1 MIIRKEIK
9 KNITNLNLKQAGLL
23 YKELNINDLIDNNI
37 NSNRILNKL
46 INKKVTI
53 NFNYNNYYDIEIE
66 YQGKIKI
73 ITVNDEFINVKIK
86 KNY

>member
-1 MIIRKEIK
+1 M
-9 KNITNLNLKQAGLL
+9 LH
-23 YKELNINDLIDNNI
+23 KELNINDLIDNNI
-37 NSNRILNKL
+37 NSNRILNNL

-66 YQGKIKI
+66 YQGKI

-86 KNY
+86 KKKITKLIDMN